1 MTNTMRS
8 WLVAAVALTGTMT
21 VPACHDE
28 PDQMIMNGEVT
39 MTPPTTSPAPRSIQD
54 QNRAAARRWSEELWG
69 QGRLEVAD
77 EIVATDYVRHDG
89 GDPFPARGPED
100 VKRLVAMLRG
110 MLPDLQIEI
119 QDMVASGDRVVTR
132 YVGVATD
139 TRGYMGLPAS
149 GKVTRTPAMQMFRFE
164 NGKIAE
170 SWAVRDDLGTLVQLG
185 HLPRPGSPELVS
197 CLAACGPR

>member
-1 MTNTMRS
+1 MNNTARI
-8 WLVAAVALTGTMT
+8 WLAAVALTA
-21 VPACHDE
+21 PACNQE
-28 PDQMIMNGEVT
+28 PDNLIMNGEVL
-39 MTPPTTSPAPRSIQD
+39 MTPPTMSPAATTPEER
-54 QNRAAARRWSEELWG
+54 NRAAARRWSEELWG
-69 QGRLEVAD
+69 QGKLEVAD
-77 EIVATDYVRHDG
+77 EIVAADYVRHDG

-119 QDMVASGDRVVTR
+119 QDMVTAGDRVVTR

-139 TRGYMGLPAS
+139 TRGYLGLPAT
-149 GKVTRTPAMQMFRFE
+149 GRVTRTPAMQMFRFE

-170 SWAVRDDLGTLVQLG
+170 SWAVRDDLGTLIQMG
-185 HLPRPGSPELVS
+185 HLPRPGSPALAR